1 MNETF
6 IRTAQLLGD
15 QGFSRLSSSVVAVFG
30 LGGVGSHCAEALA
43 RSGVGT
49 LFLIDSDT
57 VAPSNINRQS
67 IALLSTVGQK
77 KTDVMKEKIADIN
90 PECSVFTSSAF
101 VLPENLREV
110 FSSCPVKPDYI
121 IDAIDTVS
129 AKLSLAVQAQAAG
142 VPIISAMGAG
152 NKLDASR
159 FRISDIS
166 ETRVC
171 PLARVMRRELKK
183 RGVRRLKVVW
193 SDEQP
198 TRPLEDMANSCR
210 YHCICP
216 PGAVHKCTDR
226 RDIPGSTAFVPP
238 IVGLLMAGEVIKD
251 LTASVRQ
258 EGAWN

>member
-1 MNETF
+1 MLNSF
-6 IRTAQLLGD
+6 SRTELLLGHPAMEALKHA
-15 QGFSRLSSSVVAVFG
+15 RVAVFG
-30 LGGVGSHCAEALA
+30 IGGVGGYACEALV
-43 RSGVGT
+43 RSGVGA
-49 LFLIDSDT
+49 FDLIDDDK
-57 VAPSNINRQS
+57 VCLYKA
-67 IALLSTVGQK
+67 
-77 KTDVMKEKIADIN
+77 DVMRDRMLDIN
-90 PECSVFTSSAF
+90 PQADIRVHRCFF
-101 VLPENLREV
+101 LPENAAEFP
-110 FSSCPVKPDYI
+110 FSEYDYI
-121 IDAIDTVS
+121 LDAVDTVS

-152 NKLDASR
+152 NKLDGSR

-193 SDEQP
+193 ADEQP
-198 TRPLEDMANSCR
+198 GSA
-210 YHCICP
+210 
-216 PGAVHKCTDR
+216 HKCTDR

-258 EGAWN
+258 EGTWN